1 MVEVAVERV
10 GCTTHPTDAG
20 ADGAHPGTLGEQLLN
35 AVLGIVIEFVTAGS
49 EHLDAVVGHRV
60 VRRGDHHAEVSIV
73 GRGEIG
79 HCWSRQYAD
88 PQYVDTFTCQ
98 PGDHR
103 GLKHLAA
110 RSRVATNDGDATN
123 RPTFGAAGPRCGE
136 APGRG
141 RAESKNQLCGQ
152 FAVGDASHT
161 IGPE

>member
-1 MVEVAVERV
+1 MRNSPI
-10 GCTTHPTDAG
+10 TKIPTPLGASKGTSASPTAADLGDANLPSRG
-20 ADGAHPGTLGEQLLN
+20 GMSLQSWV
-35 AVLGIVIEFVTAGS
+35 VLGTIAVGS
-49 EHLDAVVGHRV
+49 TYFLWG
-60 VRRGDHHAEVSIV
+60 
-73 GRGEIG
+73 
-79 HCWSRQYAD
+79 
-88 PQYVDTFTCQ
+88 
-98 PGDHR
+98 

-110 RSRVATNDGDATN
+110 RSRVATDDGDATN